1 LRTANAIL
9 PEAFRHLRYCDA
21 ALQDRRDGGGL
32 SQHSLHWT
40 NSPIGMAEIGSNAGI
55 RITMMCAARL
65 FSFDA
70 DQVAACPAAPL
81 PDVQV

>member
-1 LRTANAIL
+1 
-9 PEAFRHLRYCDA
+9 
-21 ALQDRRDGGGL
+21 
-32 SQHSLHWT
+32 
-40 NSPIGMAEIGSNAGI
+40 MAEIGSNAGI